1 MSFNGSFTVSQ
12 REDNLCRSIHVL
24 FSLTCSQDKTQFLS
38 RHNEQLFI
46 LSFANNGSHT
56 EGYFKNYLGLLYF
69 MPVYMKQMAWIGV
82 MHVYMCG

>member
-1 MSFNGSFTVSQ
+1 MVHLQFLKEKIIFAGAFTSF
-12 REDNLCRSIHVL
+12 

-69 MPVYMKQMAWIGV
+69 MPVYMKQTAWICV
-82 MHVYMCG
+82 MRVYMCG